1 MKISRRELALSTFLP
16 AALPSAAPAQEPE
29 DPKTELQRNSEFLAR
44 IRVAMSVEPA
54 FQFKA

>member
-1 MKISRRELALSTFLP
+1 MKISRRELALSSLLP
-16 AALPSAAPAQEPE
+16 AALPSSAAAREPE
-29 DPKTELQRNSEFLAR
+29 DPQAELQRNSEFLAK